1 MTRTVKAAGLALL
14 VGLMGAGAEAAAAG
28 QVVVRAAPTPER
40 AIELQQQAEALFSQ
54 PKQWRRAARLLE
66 ASAEL
71 RDESDAGTYTCLVY
85 AGRLRAAVGD
95 YERAFLNL
103 EAAAANALARGEVVE
118 AAQAYIDAAHAAA
131 EARRVDEAQDLATR
145 AGLLAQSGLISA
157 EQRAAIIQRLGA

>member
-14 VGLMGAGAEAAAAG
+14 VGLMGVGGQAAAAA
-28 QVVVRAAPTPER
+28 QVTDRAAPAPER
-40 AIELQQQAEALFSQ
+40 AIELQRQAEALFSQ
-54 PKQWRRAARLLE
+54 PTQWRRAARLLE

-71 RDESDAGTYTCLVY
+71 RDEGDAGTYTCLVY

-95 YERAFLNL
+95 HEGALRNL

-118 AAQAYIDAAHAAA
+118 AAQAYIDAAYAAVD
-131 EARRVDEAQDLATR
+131 ARRADEAHDMAAR
-145 AGLLAQSGLISA
+145 AGLLAQSRLISA